1 MTTDTLTRERA
12 DLLETLRV
20 HRKFLIYTTRDL
32 TDEQAS
38 VTPTASQ
45 LCLGGLIKHVAFT
58 EHGWAAF
65 ARGGADAMAQ
75 ADPQT
80 EWANGF
86 RMLDG
91 ETLAGL
97 VARYQEIAAETDR
110 MIETIDLDQEHPLP
124 SAPWFEKGKSWSVRR
139 VLLHLI
145 AETSQHAGHAD
156 ILRETIDGS
165 KTMG

>member
-12 DLLETLRV
+12 DLLETLRK
-20 HRKFLIYTTRDL
+20 HRNFLIFTTRDL
-32 TDEQAS
+32 TDEQAA

-45 LCLGGLIKHVAFT
+45 LCLGGLIKHVAAT
-58 EHGWAAF
+58 ERGWAAF
-65 ARGGADAMAQ
+65 AQGGADAMQQVAPT
-75 ADPQT
+75 D
-80 EWANGF
+80 WANGF

-91 ETLAGL
+91 ETLADL
-97 VARYQEIAAETDR
+97 LADYRRVATETDR
-110 MIETIDLDQEHPLP
+110 MIESIDLDREHPLP
-124 SAPWFEKGKSWSVRR
+124 SQPWFEKGTSWSVRR

-156 ILRETIDGS
+156 IIRETIDGS

>member
-12 DLLETLRV
+12 DLLETLRK
-20 HRKFLIYTTRDL
+20 HRNFLIYTTREI
-32 TDEQAS
+32 TDEQAA
-38 VTPTASQ
+38 VAPTASQ
-45 LCLGGLIKHVAFT
+45 LCLGGLIKHVAAT
-58 EHGWAAF
+58 ERGWAAF
-65 ARGGADAMAQ
+65 ARGGADAMEQ
-75 ADPQT
+75 AAPSD
-80 EWANGF
+80 WANGF

-91 ETLAGL
+91 ETLADL
-97 VARYQEIAAETDR
+97 VATYQQVAGETDR

-124 SAPWFEKGKSWSVRR
+124 TAPWFEKGKSWSVRR

-156 ILRETIDGS
+156 IIRETIDGS